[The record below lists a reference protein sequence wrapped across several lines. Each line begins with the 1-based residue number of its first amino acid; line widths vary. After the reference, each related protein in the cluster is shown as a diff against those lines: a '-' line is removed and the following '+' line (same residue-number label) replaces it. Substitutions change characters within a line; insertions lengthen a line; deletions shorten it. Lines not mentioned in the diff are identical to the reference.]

1 MNQAWLCIPTNPALG
16 RQGQGDHKLKQSS
29 GTQKSEANLEYMCV
43 RLPEFSICNST
54 AIDPNTAHRSKVS
67 SARSFK
73 MFVDVPLHREH
84 VADSQA
90 Q

>member
-1 MNQAWLCIPTNPALG
+1 MFSPQHLG
-16 RQGQGDHKLKQSS
+16 
-29 GTQKSEANLEYMCV
+29 YMCV
-43 RLPEFSICNST
+43 CLSLGFSIGNNI

-84 VADSQA
+84 VADSQV